1 MRRTHR
7 WHKSRT
13 MMCPRSRGDYD
24 QGQPVSSK
32 GGKGKEEGFITVF
45 VYSFLST
52 PVSSVRNETGRSILV
67 YRYLSAIAINVYRDW
82 RSTWRGRGEEGHGEE
97 VSEVG
102 LSARKFWK
110 GSVWKG
116 GFPERLKSIFDFGGD
131 FQRAR
136 YVETGIRLT
145 HSMQRD
151 TKAERLVDYD

>member
-32 GGKGKEEGFITVF
+32 GGKGKEEGFITGF
-45 VYSFLST
+45 RIFLPLHSRFFRSKRNRPFDT
-52 PVSSVRNETGRSILV
+52 RVSISLCNCDKR
-67 YRYLSAIAINVYRDW
+67 LSRLAVHVERE
-82 RSTWRGRGEEGHGEE
+82 GGGGHGEE

-116 GFPERLKSIFDFGGD
+116 GFLERLKSIFDFGED
-131 FQRAR
+131 FQRTR